1 MDFTTYMPSISDVI
15 NSLGTVE
22 YFIFLINIVIF
33 VFAGKILRFLNHNK
47 TVEAYKKKLKRLR
60 STNLFL
66 FLTYSLTTFVERGV
80 FQEIIMSITA
90 GVGLFLMWEFVMYYI
105 AKTYS
110 KVDDNGKVEETY
122 QSDIFQGIATIAM
135 IIISIN
141 ILANIWH
148 WDSMWQTGS
157 VVASIGAFLAITHSS
172 WLPDNISG
180 LITLHDRN
188 IEAGDVIEFHLDG
201 ELIQGYVGKITL
213 RDTTI
218 YDLVIK
224 KPRYIRNSNFRDTAP
239 IVLSKHKSSS
249 KDGILRFVDLNI
261 GYSTTSERVE
271 EFATEVFKRATD
283 ITKSL
288 IKDKGIRV
296 EVEANGDY
304 AVTWRFFYYTNA
316 RNMKESEF
324 AINRAAKD
332 VAETYDDLSLDTPQ
346 LVVYTK
352 NQY

>member
-1 MDFTTYMPSISDVI
+1 MNFTLPTFNEIVT
-15 NSLGTVE
+15 SLGAME
-22 YFIFLINIVIF
+22 YFIFTINIIIF
-33 VFAGKILRFLNHNK
+33 IFAAKILKFLNHNK
-47 TVEAYKKKLKRLR
+47 TKEAYKKKLKRLR
-60 STNLFL
+60 STNLSL
-66 FLTYSLTTFVERGV
+66 FLLYSLTTFVEHGT
-80 FQEIIMSITA
+80 FQQMIMTVTA
-90 GVGLFLMWEFVMYYI
+90 GIGLFLFWEFVMYYI

-110 KVDDNGKVEETY
+110 KIDEHGRIEETY
-122 QSDIFQGIATIAM
+122 QSDIFQGIATIALV
-135 IIISIN
+135 IISIN
-141 ILANIWH
+141 IVANIWA

-201 ELIQGYVGKITL
+201 ELVQGYVGKITL

-224 KPRYIRNSNFRDTAP
+224 KPIYIRNSKFRDTAP
-239 IVLSKHKSSS
+239 IILSKHDSSS
-249 KDGILRFVDLNI
+249 KDGILRYVDLNI
-261 GYSTTSERVE
+261 GYSTSSERVE
-271 EFATEVFKRATD
+271 EFAEEVFKKANE

-296 EVEANGDY
+296 EVESNGDY
-304 AVTWRFFYYTNA
+304 AVCWRFFYYTNA

-332 VAETYDDLSLDTPQ
+332 VAETYEDLSLDTPQ

-352 NQY
+352 S